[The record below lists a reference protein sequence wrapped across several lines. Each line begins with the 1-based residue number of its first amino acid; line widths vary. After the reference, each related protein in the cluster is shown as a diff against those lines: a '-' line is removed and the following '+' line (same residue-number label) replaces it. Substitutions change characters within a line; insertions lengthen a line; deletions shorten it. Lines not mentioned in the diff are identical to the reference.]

1 MGPLLLNPEPAQTC
15 RLYTGTSHGKPVAAT
30 AKLPGSQLAS
40 HSHQM
45 HTHYGTLN
53 CPLTDLIFFNIKRK
67 ASKKKGTNLGHCP
80 KFRYPLP
87 PL

>member
-53 CPLTDLIFFNIKRK
+53 CPLTDLIFFNIKMMI
-67 ASKKKGTNLGHCP
+67 ALNPSLNLKH
-80 KFRYPLP
+80 F
-87 PL
+87 

>member
-1 MGPLLLNPEPAQTC
+1 MHNVTETYRLISILFIDNIMGPLLLNPEPAQTC

-53 CPLTDLIFFNIKRK
+53 CPFTDFNFL
-67 ASKKKGTNLGHCP
+67 S
-80 KFRYPLP
+80 Y
-87 PL
+87 